1 MSTFSRFAAA
11 TEPCSSDSNSTAS
24 TSVQADLPDS
34 SPKSN
39 SKNQPNGSPISL
51 SIPSQTRNVALQLQ
65 VDAEGLEKATELAK
79 QLGIS
84 SDLLVPDPNRD
95 NFNKSDFSSRK
106 DSFTILARVQNY
118 KNVRYMY
125 LELVENPESTKMYPR
140 NGPE

>member
-24 TSVQADLPDS
+24 TSVQADLPES

-106 DSFTILARVQNY
+106 DSFTILARVENY
-118 KNVRYMY
+118 EPYY
-125 LELVENPESTKMYPR
+125 II
-140 NGPE
+140 